1 MIRFSF
7 STIALGLILTL
18 LAALLAPTCVP
29 APAANVSSNPPV
41 FVPAAVLPPANP
53 KLEEFIA
60 KYDRYFSE
68 QMALT
73 NTPGAA
79 MVIVKDSQVVFQHG
93 YGLRAAGRPDSVD
106 ANTVFRVGSL
116 SKGFASVLSGILVSQ
131 GLLQWDE
138 PVQKLVPGF
147 TLRDRAQGSRIQ
159 LWHLL
164 SHTTGLPYHA
174 YTHLIEQGYDIP
186 TLIRTRF
193 PNVPLAWKEGQ
204 TYSYQNAVFCVVEEM
219 MKAATG
225 ETYQALLNE
234 KIFRPA
240 HMRSASC
247 DYASICATSDKA
259 LPNIPV
265 SGGGWRADNIT
276 THYYNATAAGGVNA
290 SIADMGE
297 WLKVLLG
304 KRPDV
309 VSEDILD
316 KVFSPVVK
324 TGRERRI
331 FPAWIAKDEASY
343 ALGWRVLEHGGDTI
357 LYHSGSVN
365 GFRAEIALNRRDG
378 IAVCML
384 FNACTTLGKE
394 CVPAFFEQ
402 WNDNRMAILD
412 WQP

>member
-1 MIRFSF
+1 MNRFSLF
-7 STIALGLILTL
+7 TTAPMLCIVL
-18 LAALLAPTCVP
+18 LAAVLMPTCTQMPAAPASHLSHAFSQHTEAASNPHLQELLA
-29 APAANVSSNPPV
+29 
-41 FVPAAVLPPANP
+41 
-53 KLEEFIA
+53 E
-60 KYDRYFSE
+60 YDRYFAG
-68 QMALT
+68 QMVAT
-73 NTPGAA
+73 GTPGAA
-79 MVIVKDSQVVFQHG
+79 MVVVKDSQVVFERG
-93 YGLRAAGRPDSVD
+93 YGLRAVGTPDSVD

-131 GLLQWDE
+131 GILSWNE
-138 PVQKLVPGF
+138 PVQQLVPEF
-147 TLRDRAQGSRIQ
+147 KLRDRAQASRIQ

-186 TLIRTRF
+186 TLMKYRF
-193 PNVPLAWKEGQ
+193 PLVPLVWKEGE

-240 HMRSASC
+240 HMRTASC
-247 DYASICATSDKA
+247 DYASICSTVDKA
-259 LPNIPV
+259 LPHV
-265 SGGGWRADNIT
+265 LTRGGGWRADNIT

-290 SIADMGE
+290 SATDMGE

-304 KRPDV
+304 YRPDV
-309 VSEDILD
+309 VSGATLD

-324 TGRERRI
+324 TGRERQI
-331 FPAWIAKDEASY
+331 FPQWIARDEASY

-378 IAVCML
+378 IAICML
-384 FNACTTLGKE
+384 FNACTPLGKE
-394 CVPAFFEQ
+394 CVPDFFER
-402 WNDNRMAILD
+402 WNNSRSAILG
-412 WQP
+412 WQS